1 MIVLSDV
8 HTICICFCFLFVV
21 FFLLA
26 PISSCCCPCSS
37 RPRFAPGV
45 TIEEDNCCGC
55 NAIAIKRHF
64 LDENMNMVDIVY
76 TSCHDAVSSLTFCA
90 SYHVTESKAGIK
102 DTS

>member
-1 MIVLSDV
+1 MY
-8 HTICICFCFLFVV
+8 TLFVSAFV
-21 FFLLA
+21 SSLLFFFLLA